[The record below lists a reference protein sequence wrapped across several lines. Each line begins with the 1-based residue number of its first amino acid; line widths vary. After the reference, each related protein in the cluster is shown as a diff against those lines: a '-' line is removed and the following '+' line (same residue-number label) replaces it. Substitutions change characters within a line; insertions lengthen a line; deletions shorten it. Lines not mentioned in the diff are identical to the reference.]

1 MLKKRTVGAFLMAVL
16 LASASSAGF
25 AEKPT
30 VEFDWRPIRDPAI
43 QALQQLEAGKV
54 EEYKGTMARLV
65 TLTEEMKSLKPD
77 ANMDKA
83 YATLVKIQGEKD
95 TAVAERMLGDFITSL
110 PAKP

>member
-16 LASASSAGF
+16 LTSASSAGF
-25 AEKPT
+25 AEGP
-30 VEFDWRPIRDPAI
+30 VEFDWRPIRDPAV

-77 ANMDKA
+77 ANMDSA

-95 TAVAERMLGDFITSL
+95 LAVAARMLGDFITTL

>member
-1 MLKKRTVGAFLMAVL
+1 MLKKRTVGAFLMTVL
-16 LASASSAGF
+16 LTSASSAGF
-25 AEKPT
+25 AEP

-54 EEYKGTMARLV
+54 DEYKGTMERLV

-77 ANMDKA
+77 ANMDNA
-83 YATLVKIQGEKD
+83 YATLVNIKDEKD
-95 TAVAERMLGDFITSL
+95 LAVAERMLGDFITTL